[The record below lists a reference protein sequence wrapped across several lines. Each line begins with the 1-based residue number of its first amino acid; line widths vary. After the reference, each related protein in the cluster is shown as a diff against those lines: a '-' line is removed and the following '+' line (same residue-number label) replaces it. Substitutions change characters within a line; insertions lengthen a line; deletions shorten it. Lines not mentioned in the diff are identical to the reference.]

1 MSRLIALTTALAQS
15 PPNPKKVY
23 EAMQDKVHQ
32 RYRAPLIPGLRKV
45 LDSISPESHP
55 GLLGICLSGAGP
67 TVLALA
73 TKNFEHIA
81 DSIIKIMCSHKVKG
95 SDVRCEWR
103 LLEPAKDGA
112 LVTGSLD

>member
-32 RYRAPLIPGLRKV
+32 RYRARLIPGLREV

-73 TKNFEHIA
+73 TKDFDHIA
-81 DSIIKIMCSHKVKG
+81 DSIIKIMSSHKVKG
-95 SDVRCEWR
+95 ANVRCEWK